1 MFRLVMKRYWL
12 ILALFFFCAPNW
24 IRAQEVAPGPQT
36 SSCAP
41 NSTDAQFAHA
51 RQLLQQ
57 GKYDQAIA
65 ELQQLA
71 SSQPEMKGLPH
82 ELGTAY
88 YRKGD
93 YSHAIDS
100 LKQAL
105 QSDPADNEATQ
116 LVGLSYYL
124 SGKPADAIPY
134 LEKVQTWYSRAN
146 VDASYILGQCYIQT
160 KDYPHARL
168 AFAKMFDLA
177 PESAGSYLLT
187 AR

>member
-1 MFRLVMKRYWL
+1 MTELAILV
-12 ILALFFFCAPNW
+12 LALGMIASAQSINSSAATGRVDAPS
-24 IRAQEVAPGPQT
+24 A
-36 SSCAP
+36 S
-41 NSTDAQFAHA
+41 QFAHA

-57 GKYDQAIA
+57 GKYDEAIA

-71 SSQPEMKGLPH
+71 SSRPGTKGLPH

-116 LVGLSYYL
+116 LVGLSFYL
-124 SGKPADAIPY
+124 
-134 LEKVQTWYSRAN
+134 
-146 VDASYILGQCYIQT
+146 
-160 KDYPHARL
+160 
-168 AFAKMFDLA
+168 
-177 PESAGSYLLT
+177 
-187 AR
+187 